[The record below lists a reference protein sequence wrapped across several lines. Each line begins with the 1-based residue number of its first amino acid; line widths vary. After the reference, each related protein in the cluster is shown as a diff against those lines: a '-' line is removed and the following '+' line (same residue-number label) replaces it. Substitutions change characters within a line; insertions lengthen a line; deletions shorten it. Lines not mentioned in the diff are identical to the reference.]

1 MNRISALYFAF
12 KLYLQVRY
20 MLYKHN
26 IPWKYVHEELILYL
40 MELDTF
46 YLPKNMIH
54 SFILFH
60 IENTFIIE
68 VIKTNLVYR
77 KRFEEK
83 LNRIIK

>member
-1 MNRISALYFAF
+1 
-12 KLYLQVRY
+12 

-46 YLPKNMIH
+46 YLPKNMIP